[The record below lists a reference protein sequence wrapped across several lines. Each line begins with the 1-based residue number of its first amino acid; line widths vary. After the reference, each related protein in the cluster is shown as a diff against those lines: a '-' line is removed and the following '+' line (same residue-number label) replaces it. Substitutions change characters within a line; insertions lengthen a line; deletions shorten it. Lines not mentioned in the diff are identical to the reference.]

1 MSSVES
7 VEKSTNALSKSD
19 LWKLRRACQ
28 DFEAILVASLL
39 RTARRTAQS
48 EPTDGVSG
56 LYLDIADTALADA
69 MRCTAALELLNSW
82 SRSLPSS
89 QAGQNPRASDEAAGA
104 RVMEDS
110 KHAGQ

>member
-56 LYLDIADTALADA
+56 LYLDMADTALADA
-69 MRCTAALELLNSW
+69 IARNGGIGIAKLLEQELTKLAG
-82 SRSLPSS
+82 RSKSES
-89 QAGQNPRASDEAAGA
+89 QR
-104 RVMEDS
+104 
-110 KHAGQ
+110 